1 MIKEHYTDPDTGLLF
16 EAYPTENQFRYRAA
30 QFVDE
35 KKRAGS
41 VKYNKDMRGILGSSR
56 QEADGPG
63 AVYQIDATVADIYLV
78 SHTDPYAVVG
88 RPELYF
94 VTDVFSRMIVGF
106 YACLSSASW
115 DNARSALL
123 NAFTDK
129 VDFCRTYGI
138 HICSEDWPC
147 VGLPRAL
154 VVDNGELIS
163 KASNAIISE
172 LGITV
177 KNEPAWRPDLKG
189 IVESRFR
196 LLNISTK
203 AALPGAVLP
212 DAAQRLRRK
221 GPRHHGGAAAAARCR
236 SENGESAAW
245 RYLQGPRQRSL
256 RYSLHPHLRQAGPEP
271 RQRTGKGG
279 AAAAKNPAA
288 GKEQ

>member
-1 MIKEHYTDPDTGLLF
+1 M
-16 EAYPTENQFRYRAA
+16 
-30 QFVDE
+30 
-35 KKRAGS
+35 
-41 VKYNKDMRGILGSSR
+41 GSSR

-172 LGITV
+172 LGITI
-177 KNEPAWRPDLKG
+177 KN
-189 IVESRFR
+189 
-196 LLNISTK
+196 
-203 AALPGAVLP
+203 
-212 DAAQRLRRK
+212 
-221 GPRHHGGAAAAARCR
+221 
-236 SENGESAAW
+236 
-245 RYLQGPRQRSL
+245 
-256 RYSLHPHLRQAGPEP
+256 
-271 RQRTGKGG
+271 
-279 AAAAKNPAA
+279 
-288 GKEQ
+288 